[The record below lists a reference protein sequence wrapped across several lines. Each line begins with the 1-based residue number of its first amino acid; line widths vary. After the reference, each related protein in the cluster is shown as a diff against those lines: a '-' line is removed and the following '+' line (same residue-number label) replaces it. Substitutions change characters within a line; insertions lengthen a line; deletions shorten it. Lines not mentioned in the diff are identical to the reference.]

1 MSKHLAELE
10 LKTFRN
16 VRPTRLVFRPGIN
29 VVLGKNAAGKTTL
42 LNLLAGVLKG
52 LGPSWSEEP
61 FDWSYVVRRG
71 ATELRRAS
79 SVRAGT
85 WAGISGSFPSMRAPA
100 IVTEQH
106 EIFDPPTSVTVAY
119 RNGLVEIDGK
129 EVEGE
134 VDEPEDVRPLFAA
147 LIRLHAHNPT
157 SAQLLFDLA
166 VSSSFR
172 LDESL
177 DYLRGLTEREL
188 AHDGSSSGTQ
198 EGSPIPDGLAKS
210 LVGALEPKAGGG
222 LRFSVPFLQRAAKVM
237 GYEQGEALLD
247 VESKTT
253 GFTTLRN
260 LRFVFSSGKE
270 TLFHDS
276 LSYGEQ
282 RLLSFFAAAD
292 ACPDILVVDELVN
305 GLHHE
310 WIKACLEEIGPRQA
324 FLTSQNPLL
333 LDYLEFSD
341 AEEVARSFIFCE
353 RVRTERGT
361 ELSWRNPTMEEAQEF
376 FSAYETGIQRVS
388 DILITKGFW

>member
-42 LNLLAGVLKG
+42 LELLAGVLKG
-52 LGPSWSEEP
+52 WGPSWSEEP

-71 ATELRRAS
+71 SAELRRAS
-79 SVRAGT
+79 SGIAGT
-85 WAGISGSFPSMRAPA
+85 YQGLPGLLAPLLP
-100 IVTEQH
+100 TDH
-106 EIFDPPTSVTVAY
+106 FEIIDPPTSATIAVRSGRIV
-119 RNGLVEIDGK
+119 IDG
-129 EVEGE
+129 EEG
-134 VDEPEDVRPLFAA
+134 VPEEGPPLLSAYTGLRA
-147 LIRLHAHNPT
+147 RSSPLTPRL
-157 SAQLLFDLA
+157 LELA

-177 DYLRGLTEREL
+177 DYLRGLLAREL
-188 AHDGSSSGTQ
+188 AHDGSQLAFQFGA
-198 EGSPIPDGLAKS
+198 PIPDGLTES
-210 LVGALEPKAGGG
+210 LVGPLKLEPGGG
-222 LRFSVPFLQRAAKVM
+222 LRFPVAFLQRAAKVM
-237 GYEQGEALLD
+237 GYEKGEALLD

-253 GFTTLRN
+253 GLTAGTTLRN
-260 LRFVFSSGKE
+260 LRFAFSSGKE
-270 TLFHDS
+270 TIFHNS
-276 LSYGEQ
+276 LSYGEK